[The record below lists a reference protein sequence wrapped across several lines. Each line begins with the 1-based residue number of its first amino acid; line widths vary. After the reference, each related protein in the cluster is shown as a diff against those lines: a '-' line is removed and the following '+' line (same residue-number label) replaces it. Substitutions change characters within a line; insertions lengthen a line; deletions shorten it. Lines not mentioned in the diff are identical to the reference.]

1 MNSPQRNHSNNG
13 HHRQTFA
20 KDAKRMLKRK
30 KRRSGDRTKQT
41 NPDAVPKLQN
51 QPPLA
56 PEWSELNNATNTVAI
71 NTQENGKL
79 EFTNASNS
87 LHEPDFWNVAIVG
100 VLSTFYLAS
109 LVSTYVSTSLL
120 LYLLSGGA
128 GIAIPLFGTQIAI
141 TEAVALMGTGILEGT
156 SLSDAYLDHKKL
168 LTGNR
173 QWISRFGRFMAFVAQ
188 GLLYYM
194 ALGQL
199 LFATADVSSLGT
211 QGLSD
216 QQSSSDSQA
225 AMVLEPPTVLHG
237 AFVGTISFAWS
248 FGTTYIGPTALLVA
262 IDRLR
267 RKQIQKTQQSPEN
280 QTKVDEQ
287 TNIQPLLN
295 YWHDQIS
302 KEIQF
307 KLYNKLIEHQVE
319 ELKLLQRAIDRGL
332 VEIANLPEQV
342 RRYGLSIAQNTPK
355 ELLEK
360 AKLTPAQAA
369 KIFQQPIIASL
380 PTNVAKNPQDQGKSS
395 KDLLVG

>member
-1 MNSPQRNHSNNG
+1 MNSQQSNHNNNG
-13 HHRQTFA
+13 HHRQAFA
-20 KDAKRMLKRK
+20 KDAKQMLKRK
-30 KRRSGDRTKQT
+30 KRRSADRTKQT

-51 QPPLA
+51 QPLLA
-56 PEWSELNNATNTVAI
+56 PEWSELNNASNTDLVAL

-79 EFTNASNS
+79 EFANASNS
-87 LHEPDFWNVAIVG
+87 PHEPDFWNIAIVG

-109 LVSTYVSTSLL
+109 LVSTYVSSSLL

-156 SLSDAYLDHKKL
+156 SLSDAYLDHKKV
-168 LTGNR
+168 LTGNW
-173 QWISRFGRFMAFVAQ
+173 QWISRSGRFLAFIAQ

-199 LFATADVSSLGT
+199 LFAAADVSSLGT
-211 QGLSD
+211 QGLQDEQNSD
-216 QQSSSDSQA
+216 TQA
-225 AMVLEPPTVLHG
+225 ALVLNPPTALHG
-237 AFVGTISFAWS
+237 VFVGTISFAWS

-267 RKQIQKTQQSPEN
+267 RKQIQKAQQSPEN

-302 KEIQF
+302 KEIQI
-307 KLYNKLIEHQVE
+307 KLYNKLMEHQVE

-369 KIFQQPIIASL
+369 LLFQQPTIPSL
-380 PTNVAKNPQDQGKSS
+380 PTDVTKNPPTPPADWK
-395 KDLLVG
+395 K

>member
-1 MNSPQRNHSNNG
+1 MNSPQSNHSNNG

-30 KRRSGDRTKQT
+30 KRRSADRTKQT
-41 NPDAVPKLQN
+41 NPDAIPKLQN

-79 EFTNASNS
+79 EFANTSNS
-87 LHEPDFWNVAIVG
+87 PDEPDFWNVAIVG
-100 VLSTFYLAS
+100 VLGTFYLAS

-156 SLSDAYLDHKKL
+156 SLSDAYLDHKKV

-173 QWISRFGRFMAFVAQ
+173 QWISRFGRFMAFIAQ

-211 QGLSD
+211 QGLQDEPNSD
-216 QQSSSDSQA
+216 TQA
-225 AMVLEPPTVLHG
+225 ALVLNPPTALHG
-237 AFVGTISFAWS
+237 VFVGTVSFAWS
-248 FGTTYIGPTALLVA
+248 FGTTYIGSTALLVA

-267 RKQIQKTQQSPEN
+267 RKQIQKAQQLPPSN
-280 QTKVDEQ
+280 TKIDEQ
-287 TNIQPLLN
+287 TNIQPL
-295 YWHDQIS
+295 
-302 KEIQF
+302 
-307 KLYNKLIEHQVE
+307 
-319 ELKLLQRAIDRGL
+319 
-332 VEIANLPEQV
+332 
-342 RRYGLSIAQNTPK
+342 
-355 ELLEK
+355 EK
-360 AKLTPAQAA
+360 T
-369 KIFQQPIIASL
+369 
-380 PTNVAKNPQDQGKSS
+380 
-395 KDLLVG
+395 